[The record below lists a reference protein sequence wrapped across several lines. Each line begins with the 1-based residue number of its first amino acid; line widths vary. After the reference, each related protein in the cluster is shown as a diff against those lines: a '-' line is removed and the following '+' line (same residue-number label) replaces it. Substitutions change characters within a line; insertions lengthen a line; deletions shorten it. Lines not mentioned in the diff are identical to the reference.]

1 MLVEVWLHQ
10 VAERDRAEG
19 NSAIGNADELPGSK
33 KPAAGPRKSLH
44 EWYKEL
50 TVNLAM
56 GGSDI
61 DEEPDTKGN
70 MRGSQKS
77 LFGWFNDQA
86 SLSSD
91 ENASDPD
98 ENAQATSL
106 ALSQGFQCTR
116 REIEV
121 ALAFSRADR

>member
-1 MLVEVWLHQ
+1 MLVEVLLHQ

-19 NSAIGNADELPGSK
+19 NSAIGNADELP
-33 KPAAGPRKSLH
+33 AGPRKSLH

-56 GGSDI
+56 GGDS

-77 LFGWFNDQA
+77 LFWCRRIISYTSYSRTND
-86 SLSSD
+86 
-91 ENASDPD
+91 
-98 ENAQATSL
+98 
-106 ALSQGFQCTR
+106 CTYNGYVNDNL
-116 REIEV
+116 EHNTMINIDTV
-121 ALAFSRADR
+121 AHMNMHYTQS